1 MKNEIRKKI
10 LNNDKFLNL
19 NEILKEKILYDNMCY
34 KHNLS
39 FIKYCTTCNKD
50 ICKKCEKEKHL
61 DHDNIN
67 YKNFLPNK
75 DEIDSIIKKIR
86 QYENDN
92 NILINEINNMKNEF
106 NNILNQYKLK
116 VNDIVEY
123 IKNFS
128 SEKINFNSIYKYR
141 LISNFFS
148 EYENNNQSENDIM
161 INNIEK
167 NVKPKEKQKIKNEY
181 HWLIKSINKL
191 KEFIKNIELKNSLSN
206 NINKILDII
215 DTKFDN
221 NLSNKFINKRKL
233 INIQE
238 ITPNYLSKMKTN
250 TSTRSNI
257 NNKTSDSTCHNL
269 NKKLISSNDI
279 YTKKIYNNTLDSISI
294 RKNTVLRIISKSMKN
309 INNADKFGVYERKSV
324 RHKSSDCRDK
334 NIKINLLQNFDNND
348 RNSSSRNDNE
358 SKHIINKKIN
368 NNIKIEKNYLQKSIN
383 ETKIIFNDINE
394 RKNNLKYNRT
404 KDFINKSFLT
414 KNNFFNKMK
423 ISNPEESTNISYTN
437 KASKNFEYLGK
448 INKNSQNNNNNN
460 IISSIKN
467 KYNIITPFTLKE
479 EENNFIKNNSNII
492 IEKYRPKKNNS
503 VETTSKKRLV
513 YDMINKN
520 IDIKNINDANYNQ
533 TYNKKENNDF
543 FIHRRYITLD
553 MSKNLSSFESNTSSF
568 LSTTS
573 AKKYNNIF
581 LNDSPF
587 INGKNLNNNINNY
600 NDTTIKLKLYIGLI
614 LGNTECIIGLN
625 SDINNNIAYNNNNL
639 IYLKIPTIISFIQ
652 NLNDINKQEIIIGDE
667 AEKFSQEKSE
677 QTIFNIIKLF
687 GQNIQEIKGKKE
699 LWPFKLY
706 NDSNKNISMIK
717 INGTKNYIY
726 YYNTENIL
734 YFYLKK
740 VFEIFFDKL
749 NINNTRE
756 KTYFN
761 INISIGVP
769 NYFNYIQRN
778 LLKKIFATKLF
789 PKNKNNRYNIYS
801 KYNILLDNIYIENI
815 SNLLSYSIF
824 NNYSKQ
830 NLTKNA
836 IYNTINNILILT
848 IGGCSTNISIVK
860 LIKENK
866 NKFIEIKY
874 INSGEFGDEDFLDNL
889 IDSCLAQFKLN
900 IKNNCLNSPLILSRI
915 RKALIEVKNKFDKNE
930 VNQIEININR
940 LFGNID
946 LKMSMKIDNYYTVC
960 MGYFRK
966 IIFLIKESIINS
978 GIDFEKIN
986 DIILIGNISNNAKFK
1001 QMISELFK
1009 EKNEYIYKKL
1019 TKNSDEIDKKNNINI
1034 NYLINGSIIQCM
1046 NKNKA
1051 CIPEYKIINISHSS
1065 IGIEEF
1071 NEEMNF
1077 FFKKGDCIPIKLNKY
1092 IKIKK
1097 PINNFIILNIYE
1109 GENKYAKNNKLISHN
1124 SIDINQLINIK
1135 KDEKYIELLIE
1146 IFLDSN
1152 YNLSLFILDRYT
1164 YKRLIEYII

>member
-19 NEILKEKILYDNMCY
+19 NEILKEKLLYDNMCY

-50 ICKKCEKEKHL
+50 ICKKCLKEKHS
-61 DHDNIN
+61 DHNNIN
-67 YKNFLPNK
+67 YENYLPNK
-75 DEIDSIIKKIR
+75 EEMNSIIKKIR

-92 NILINEINNMKNEF
+92 NILMNEINNMKNEF

-116 VNDIVEY
+116 LNDIVEY

-141 LISNFFS
+141 LISNYFS
-148 EYENNNQSENDIM
+148 EYENTGLNKNDIL
-161 INNIEK
+161 IQNIEK
-167 NVKPKEKQKIKNEY
+167 NIKQKEKQKIKNEY
-181 HWLIKSINKL
+181 HWLIKSTNKL
-191 KEFIKNIELKNSLSN
+191 KEFIKNIDLKNSLSN
-206 NINKILDII
+206 TINKILDII
-215 DTKFDN
+215 DTKFDSN
-221 NLSNKFINKRKL
+221 ISNKFINKRKL

-238 ITPNYLSKMKTN
+238 ITPYYLSKMKTN
-250 TSTRSNI
+250 STTRSNI

-269 NKKLISSNDI
+269 NKRLISSNDI

-294 RKNTVLRIISKSMKN
+294 KKNSVLRIISKSMTN
-309 INNADKFGVYERKSV
+309 INSLNKFGVYERKSI
-324 RHKSSDCRDK
+324 RQKSSDCRDK
-334 NIKINLLQNFDNND
+334 NIKINLLSNFDNND

-358 SKHIINKKIN
+358 SKRLNKNINN
-368 NNIKIEKNYLQKSIN
+368 NNIKIDKNYLQKSIN
-383 ETKIIFNDINE
+383 ETKIILNDINE
-394 RKNNLKYNRT
+394 KKSNLNYNRT

-414 KNNFFNKMK
+414 KNNFFNKIK
-423 ISNPEESTNISYTN
+423 LLNPEESANISYTN

-448 INKNSQNNNNNN
+448 INKNSKNNNNNT
-460 IISSIKN
+460 ISSIKN

-479 EENNFIKNNSNII
+479 DEENNFNKNNSNVL

-503 VETTSKKRLV
+503 VEATTKKRLIC
-513 YDMINKN
+513 DIINN
-520 IDIKNINDANYNQ
+520 NDINNINILNYNQ
-533 TYNKKENNDF
+533 TYNKKENNNLS
-543 FIHRRYITLD
+543 IKRKYITLD

-568 LSTTS
+568 LSNTS

-587 INGKNLNNNINNY
+587 TKEKNANNNKHNL
-600 NDTTIKLKLYIGLI
+600 NDTTIKLKLYLGLI

-625 SDINNNIAYNNNNL
+625 SDINNNTFNNNNL
-639 IYLKIPTIISFIQ
+639 IYMKIPTLISFIK
-652 NLNDINKQEIIIGDE
+652 NLNEINKQEIIIGEE
-667 AEKFSQEKSE
+667 AEKFQQENSD
-677 QTIFNIIKLF
+677 QTILNIIKLF
-687 GQNIQEIKGKKE
+687 GKNIQEIKGKIE

-706 NDSNKNISMIK
+706 NESNKNIPMIK
-717 INGTKNYIY
+717 INGTNNNVY
-726 YYNTENIL
+726 YYSIEDIL

-740 VFEIFFDKL
+740 VFEIFFEKL

-761 INISIGVP
+761 INISVGIP

-778 LLKKIFATKLF
+778 LLKKIFMTKLF

-801 KYNILLDNIYIENI
+801 NYNIQLNNIYIENI
-815 SNLLSYSIF
+815 SNLISYSIF
-824 NNYSKQ
+824 NNYSGGQ
-830 NLTKNA
+830 NLRKNT
-836 IYNTINNILILT
+836 ICNTINNILILF

-860 LIKENK
+860 LTKENK
-866 NKFIEIKY
+866 NKFIEFKY
-874 INSGEFGDEDFLDNL
+874 INSAEFGDEDFLDNL
-889 IDSCLAQFKLN
+889 IDSCLAQFKQN

-915 RKALIEVKNKFDKNE
+915 RKALIDVKNKFDKNE

-960 MGYFRK
+960 MDYFRK

-978 GIDFEKIN
+978 GNDLEKIN
-986 DIILIGNISNNAKFK
+986 DIVLLGNISNNIKLK
-1001 QMISELFK
+1001 KMISELFK
-1009 EKNEYIYKKL
+1009 EKNEFIYNKL
-1019 TKNSDEIDKKNNINI
+1019 IKNSDEIDTKNNNI

-1046 NKNKA
+1046 NKSKS
-1051 CIPEYKIINISHSS
+1051 CIDEYKIINISHSS

-1097 PINNFIILNIYE
+1097 PINNCIILNIYE
-1109 GENKYAKNNKLISHN
+1109 GENKYVKNNKLISHN
-1124 SIDINQLINIK
+1124 TIDIEQLINIK

-1152 YNLSLFILDRYT
+1152 YNLRLFILDRYT
-1164 YKRLIEYII
+1164 YKRLLECII

>member
-34 KHNLS
+34 RHNLS

-50 ICKKCEKEKHL
+50 ICQKCEKEKH
-61 DHDNIN
+61 IN
-67 YKNFLPNK
+67 HTVLNYENFLPNK
-75 DEIDSIIKKIR
+75 DEINSIIKKIR

-92 NILINEINNMKNEF
+92 NILMNEINNMKNEF
-106 NNILNQYKLK
+106 NNILNQYKIK
-116 VNDIVEY
+116 INDIVEY

-141 LISNFFS
+141 LISHYFS
-148 EYENNNQSENDIM
+148 EYENNNQNKNDLI

-167 NVKPKEKQKIKNEY
+167 NLKQKEKQKIKNEY
-181 HWLIKSINKL
+181 NWLIKSINKL
-191 KEFIKNIELKNSLSN
+191 KEFIKNIDLKNSLSN
-206 NINKILDII
+206 TINKILDII
-215 DTKFDN
+215 DTKFDIN
-221 NLSNKFINKRKL
+221 ISNKFINKRKL

-238 ITPNYLSKMKTN
+238 ITPYYLSKLKTN
-250 TSTRSNI
+250 TSTRSNM

-269 NKKLISSNDI
+269 NKRLISSNDI

-294 RKNTVLRIISKSMKN
+294 KKNTVLRIISKSMTN
-309 INNADKFGVYERKSV
+309 INSLDKFGVYERKSV
-324 RHKSSDCRDK
+324 RQKSSDCRDK

-358 SKHIINKKIN
+358 SQRIINKN
-368 NNIKIEKNYLQKSIN
+368 NNIKLDKNYLQKSIN
-383 ETKIIFNDINE
+383 ETKIFFNDVNE
-394 RKNNLKYNRT
+394 KKYNRA
-404 KDFINKSFLT
+404 KDFINKPYLT
-414 KNNFFNKMK
+414 KNNFYNKIK
-423 ISNPEESTNISYTN
+423 LLNPEESSNISYTS
-437 KASKNFEYLGK
+437 KVSKNFEYLGK
-448 INKNSQNNNNNN
+448 IDKNAQNNNNT
-460 IISSIKN
+460 ISSIKN

-479 EENNFIKNNSNII
+479 EENHFNKNNSNVL

-503 VETTSKKRLV
+503 VETTTKKRLI
-513 YDMINKN
+513 YDTINKN
-520 IDIKNINDANYNQ
+520 NDIKNINDVNYNQ
-533 TYNKKENNDF
+533 TYNKKENNYF
-543 FIHRRYITLD
+543 SVQRKYITLD

-581 LNDSPF
+581 LDDSPF
-587 INGKNLNNNINNY
+587 VNENNLNNNINNF
-600 NDTTIKLKLYIGLI
+600 NDTTIKLKLYLGLI

-625 SDINNNIAYNNNNL
+625 RDINNNTFFSNNNL
-639 IYLKIPTIISFIQ
+639 IYMKIPTIISFIK
-652 NLNDINKQEIIIGDE
+652 NLNDINKQEIIIGVE
-667 AEKFSQEKSE
+667 AEKFSQENSE

-687 GQNIQEIKGKKE
+687 GKNIQEIKGKKE
-699 LWPFKLY
+699 LWTFKLY
-706 NDSNKNISMIK
+706 NESNKNKPVIK
-717 INGTKNYIY
+717 INGVNNNIY
-726 YYNTENIL
+726 YYSTEDIL

-740 VFEIFFDKL
+740 VLEIFFDKL

-778 LLKKIFATKLF
+778 LLKKIFTKKLF
-789 PKNKNNRYNIYS
+789 PKIKNNRYNIYS
-801 KYNILLDNIYIENI
+801 NYNIQLNNIYIENI
-815 SNLLSYSIF
+815 SNLISYSIF

-830 NLTKNA
+830 NLTKNT
-836 IYNTINNILILT
+836 ICNSINNILILY

-874 INSGEFGDEDFLDNL
+874 INSAEFGDEDFLDNL
-889 IDSCLAQFKLN
+889 IDSLLAQFKLN
-900 IKNNCLNSPLILSRI
+900 IKNYCLNSPLVLSRI
-915 RKALIEVKNKFDKNE
+915 RKALIDVKNKFDKNE

-940 LFGNID
+940 LFGNFD
-946 LKMSMKIDNYYTVC
+946 LKMSMKSDNYYTVC
-960 MGYFRK
+960 MSYFRK

-978 GIDFEKIN
+978 GIDIEKLN
-986 DIILIGNISNNAKFK
+986 DIVLIGNISNNIKFK
-1001 QMISELFK
+1001 KMISELFK
-1009 EKNEYIYKKL
+1009 EKNEFIYNKL
-1019 TKNSDEIDKKNNINI
+1019 IKNSEEIDKKNNINT

-1046 NKNKA
+1046 NKNKI
-1051 CIPEYKIINISHSS
+1051 CTPEYQIINISHSS

-1077 FFKKGDCIPIKLNKY
+1077 FFKKGECIPMKLNKY

-1097 PINNFIILNIYE
+1097 PINNYIILNIYE

-1135 KDEKYIELLIE
+1135 KEEKYIELLIE

-1152 YNLSLFILDRYT
+1152 YNLSLYILDRYT
-1164 YKRLIEYII
+1164 YKRLIECNI